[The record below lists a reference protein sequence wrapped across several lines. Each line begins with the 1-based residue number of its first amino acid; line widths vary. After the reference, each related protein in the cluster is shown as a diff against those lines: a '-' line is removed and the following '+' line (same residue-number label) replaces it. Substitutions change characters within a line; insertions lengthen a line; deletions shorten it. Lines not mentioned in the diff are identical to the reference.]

1 MSFYFSIIGTKDN
14 PLFEHE
20 FGTSKQG
27 GDGQSRFRDD
37 ARRMNPFIVHS
48 ALDILDDVQWA
59 SGAMYLKTIDR
70 FANAHVSA
78 FLTAANTKFM
88 LLSAADLP
96 TSASHA
102 SLSVAGP
109 GATFGVATTRPGSAR
124 ANAAFAAFN
133 PTAPATEDAIKN
145 FFLDVY
151 DAWVKTVMNPFYAP
165 NMPVLSPVFRQRV
178 AAAAK
183 KYL

>member
-1 MSFYFSIIGTKDN
+1 
-14 PLFEHE
+14 
-20 FGTSKQG
+20 
-27 GDGQSRFRDD
+27 
-37 ARRMNPFIVHS
+37 
-48 ALDILDDVQWA
+48 
-59 SGAMYLKTIDR
+59 
-70 FANAHVSA
+70 
-78 FLTAANTKFM
+78 M

-96 TSASHA
+96 TSASSA

-109 GATFGVATTRPGSAR
+109 GAAFGVATTRPGSAR
-124 ANAAFAAFN
+124 ANAAFASFN

-151 DAWVKTVMNPFYAP
+151 DVWVKTVMNPFYAP

>member
-1 MSFYFSIIGTKDN
+1 MSD
-14 PLFEHE
+14 
-20 FGTSKQG
+20 
-27 GDGQSRFRDD
+27 R
-37 ARRMNPFIVHS
+37 
-48 ALDILDDVQWA
+48 
-59 SGAMYLKTIDR
+59 YLKTIDR
-70 FANAHVSA
+70 FANAHISA
-78 FLTAANTKFM
+78 FLTAASVRFI

-96 TSASHA
+96 TASTT
-102 SLSVAGP
+102 SS
-109 GATFGVATTRPGSAR
+109 GAPPPFGVATTRPGSAR
-124 ANAAFAAFN
+124 ANAAFASFN

-151 DAWVKTVMNPFYAP
+151 DAWVKTIMNPFYAP